1 MGEIVMKRKKVK
13 MKRLSVSLPTDMME
27 DICDQADIAG
37 ISRSR
42 LVYLRLRKRGAI
54 IVPTI
59 IWQELQSI
67 NQKLQKIQKQ
77 TDSDEMKQLI
87 YKISDAIDRINIG
100 VR

>member
-1 MGEIVMKRKKVK
+1 MKRKKVK